1 MKKKIIIVSH
11 AMFLGGVEKSL
22 LGLLEAFDYTQY
34 DVDLFLLRH
43 EGELLEYI
51 PKEVNLLPEVKQYTV
66 LARPMVDTLKEGHI
80 LLTLGR
86 LYGKI
91 KANKYIKQHH
101 QTDSEVPIDYSHKY
115 TYKLMPFINKDT
127 NYDLAISFLTPHY
140 IVSHKV
146 NAKKKIAWI
155 HTDYGHVETDIE
167 SQLNMWGSFDY
178 IASISQA
185 VTTNFLKNFPQL
197 EDKIIEIPN
206 ILPVKLIS
214 KQADEFDV
222 SGEMIDDGLIKL
234 LSIGRYC
241 EAKNFDNV
249 PFICKKILELGLN
262 IKWYI
267 IGFGGDEERIKKS
280 IKECNMEDHVIL
292 LGKKSNPYPYMR
304 ACDVYVQPS
313 RYEGKCVSVIEA
325 QSLHKPVV
333 ITNYATSASQ
343 LDNGIDGV
351 IVPMDNEGCAKGIV
365 NFINNKELQIKIIN
379 NLKQRDYSN
388 AIEVEKIYALMEE

>member
-66 LARPMVDTLKEGHI
+66 LARPMVDTFKEGHI

-86 LYGKI
+86 LYGNI

-101 QTDSEVPIDYSHKY
+101 QTDSEVPIDYSHRY

-185 VTTNFLKNFPQL
+185 VTNNFLKNFPQL

-214 KQADEFDV
+214 KQANEFDV
-222 SGEMIDDGLIKL
+222 SNEMIDEGSIKL

-249 PFICKKILELGLN
+249 PFICKKILELGFN

-280 IKECNMEDHVIL
+280 IKEYNMEDHVIL
-292 LGKKSNPYPYMR
+292 LGKKPNPYPYMK

-325 QSLHKPVV
+325 QSLHKPVI
-333 ITNYATSASQ
+333 ITNYPTAKSQ
-343 LDNGIDGV
+343 LKDRYDGV
-351 IVPMDNEGCAKGIV
+351 IVPLENDKCAEAIAEILKMKKLQDYIS
-365 NFINNKELQIKIIN
+365 NNARLN
-379 NLKQRDYSN
+379 DYSN
-388 AIEVEKIYALMEE
+388 NKSIKKIYNLL